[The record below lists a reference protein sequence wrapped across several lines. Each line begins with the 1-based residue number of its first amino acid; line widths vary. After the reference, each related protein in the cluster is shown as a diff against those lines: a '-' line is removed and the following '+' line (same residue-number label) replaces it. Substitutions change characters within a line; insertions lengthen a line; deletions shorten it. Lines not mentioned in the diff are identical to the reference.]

1 MFLLKLPGN
10 DRRLAKE
17 DAEKMTIPHI
27 CLFSPQDGNPD
38 LMKEYTQI
46 LKAEGKSNYVEIYSS
61 MFHGWMGARANLE
74 NEDNAKEFE
83 RG

>member
-1 MFLLKLPGN
+1 MFTELLRN

-17 DAEKMTIPHI
+17 DAESMTIPHI
-27 CLFSPQDGNPD
+27 CLFSPQDGTPD
-38 LMKEYTQI
+38 LMNEYTQI
-46 LKAEGKSNYVEIYSS
+46 LKVEGKSNYVEIYNS

-74 NEDNAKEFE
+74 NEDNTREFE